1 MCLIIFVRP
10 GAGLLLNLVFS
21 EDRVEEKYSH
31 YYPIL
36 VGSIAQ
42 KIGRL
47 ILFPNGG
54 TVSSFYYSSQAL
66 TCLSQ
71 HQKFINTSSATVQ
84 LHI

>member
-21 EDRVEEKYSH
+21 EERVKRNIVIII
-31 YYPIL
+31 PIL

-42 KIGRL
+42 EIGRP

-54 TVSSFYYSSQAL
+54 TVPSFYYSSQAL